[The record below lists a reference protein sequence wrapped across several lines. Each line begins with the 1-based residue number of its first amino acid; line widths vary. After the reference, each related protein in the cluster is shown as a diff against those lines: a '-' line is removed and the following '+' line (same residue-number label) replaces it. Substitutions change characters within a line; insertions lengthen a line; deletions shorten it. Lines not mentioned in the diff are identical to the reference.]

1 MRYKYPRTFHVP
13 WSEGCT
19 NDDKK
24 LSNTN
29 HINGKRVIV
38 TEKMDGENTSIYR
51 DGYIHARSLD
61 SSHHNSQ
68 SYVKQFASKFSYLIG
83 EDIRICGENM
93 FAKHSIVYDNLDD
106 YFLAFSVWINE
117 KCMCWDQFLDYCY
130 SRGVSTVP
138 ILYDGIYDERLIK
151 ALHTDDS
158 KEGYV
163 VRLAESFTYDEFE
176 KSVAKFVRK
185 DHVQTDQHWKS
196 AKITKNRLKER

>member
-1 MRYKYPRTFHVP
+1 
-13 WSEGCT
+13 
-19 NDDKK
+19 
-24 LSNTN
+24 
-29 HINGKRVIV
+29 
-38 TEKMDGENTSIYR
+38 MDGENTSIYG

-68 SYVKQFASKFSYLIG
+68 SHVKQFASKFSYLIG
-83 EDIRICGENM
+83 EDTRVCGENM
-93 FAKHSIVYDNLDD
+93 FAKHSIAYDNLDD

-117 KCMCWDQFLDYCY
+117 KCMCWDKFLDYCY

-163 VRLAESFTYDEFE
+163 VRLAKSFTYDEFE

-196 AKITKNRLKER
+196 AKIVKNKLKVSK